1 VTRIVAR
8 LEQQV
13 AGRVWVIFALALAIA
28 IPTVILGE
36 VAAHDTRQRVR
47 EAQLRDQTEAAQR
60 VASRTTV
67 VLGSYADVLVKAVQP
82 QQLAA
87 GSREAP
93 IVTAARSRDVAAA
106 RTALADIATYFPYSG
121 GLFLANADGIIVA
134 GLQIGN
140 MGTQEIMQLG
150 QTKPSLQ
157 FLDSPRSRLGAVFMT
172 PDELKRAFAG
182 PAVYFSDL
190 YEPLDRSG
198 APMGAGTATQAYG
211 PGEYR
216 SARAEIAVRILG
228 TDGRLA
234 GVLAADV
241 FELPLLDA
249 IFEIQG
255 AADDA
260 YILDRKGHFVKRIRI
275 APFDP
280 ELGRDLSGA
289 AVVQTLIAGGTL
301 RGEADDP
308 LGGGRRLITSAR
320 TPNVDGN
327 LGANF
332 DTGWNVIS
340 VQRLDPVFASLDR
353 DLGLLRA
360 LRLSLVVAL
369 LGFAGLLAL
378 AMRRATAQRRVLAR
392 TNEALSLASREL
404 AAASGHKSD
413 FLANMSHELR
423 TPLNAIIGFSEV
435 LEQHMFG
442 ELNARQTE
450 YVGDIS
456 SSGKHLLNLVNDILD
471 LSKVEAGR
479 MDLDTT
485 EFALSDTIEATL
497 TYVRERAASHAIEL
511 ASDVPPS
518 LGTLVADERKI
529 RQVLLNLLSNAVKF
543 TPDGGWI
550 GVTASR
556 HGDEVQVSVRDTGI
570 GIGLEDQPKVF
581 EEFRQLGKPSDRSRE
596 GTGLGLALA
605 KRFVELH
612 GGRIWFESE
621 LTKGTTFTFALP
633 TRAIVSVPS

>member
-1 VTRIVAR
+1 
-8 LEQQV
+8 
-13 AGRVWVIFALALAIA
+13 
-28 IPTVILGE
+28 
-36 VAAHDTRQRVR
+36 
-47 EAQLRDQTEAAQR
+47 
-60 VASRTTV
+60 
-67 VLGSYADVLVKAVQP
+67 
-82 QQLAA
+82 
-87 GSREAP
+87 
-93 IVTAARSRDVAAA
+93 
-106 RTALADIATYFPYSG
+106 
-121 GLFLANADGIIVA
+121 
-134 GLQIGN
+134 
-140 MGTQEIMQLG
+140 
-150 QTKPSLQ
+150 
-157 FLDSPRSRLGAVFMT
+157 MT

-198 APMGAGTATQAYG
+198 ARMGAGTSTQAYG
-211 PGEYR
+211 PGEFR
-216 SARAEIAVRILG
+216 GARAEIAVRILG

-260 YILDRKGHFVKRIRI
+260 YIIDRKGQFVKRIRI

-280 ELGRDLSGA
+280 ELGRDLSGV
-289 AVVQTLIAGGTL
+289 AVVQTLIAGGTV

-308 LGGGRRLITSAR
+308 LGGGRRLVTSAR

-360 LRLSLVVAL
+360 LRLSLVAAL
-369 LGFAGLLAL
+369 LGFAALLAF
-378 AMRRATAQRRVLAR
+378 AMRRATTQRRALAQ
-392 TNEALSLASREL
+392 TNESLSVATREL
-404 AAASGHKSD
+404 AEASGHKSE

-435 LEQHMFG
+435 LEQRMFG
-442 ELNARQTE
+442 ELNERQTE
-450 YVGDIS
+450 YVNDIHG
-456 SSGKHLLNLVNDILD
+456 SGRHLLNLVNDILD

-479 MDLDTT
+479 MELDAA
-485 EFALSDTIEATL
+485 EFALSATIESTL
-497 TYVRERAASHAIEL
+497 GYVRDRAASHRIEL
-511 ASDVPPS
+511 ASEVPPD
-518 LGTLVADERKI
+518 LGTLLADERKV

-550 GVTASR
+550 VVKASR
-556 HGDEVQVSVRDTGI
+556 QDGEVRVSVRDTGI
-570 GIGLEDQPKVF
+570 GIAPEDQAKVF
-581 EEFRQLGKPSDRSRE
+581 EEFRQVGRPSDRSRE

-612 GGRIWFESE
+612 GGRMWLESE
-621 LTKGTTFTFALP
+621 LTKGSTFTFALP
-633 TRAIVSVPS
+633 VRVAVVAPA

>member
-1 VTRIVAR
+1 
-8 LEQQV
+8 
-13 AGRVWVIFALALAIA
+13 
-28 IPTVILGE
+28 
-36 VAAHDTRQRVR
+36 
-47 EAQLRDQTEAAQR
+47 
-60 VASRTTV
+60 
-67 VLGSYADVLVKAVQP
+67 
-82 QQLAA
+82 
-87 GSREAP
+87 
-93 IVTAARSRDVAAA
+93 
-106 RTALADIATYFPYSG
+106 
-121 GLFLANADGIIVA
+121 
-134 GLQIGN
+134 
-140 MGTQEIMQLG
+140 
-150 QTKPSLQ
+150 
-157 FLDSPRSRLGAVFMT
+157 
-172 PDELKRAFAG
+172 
-182 PAVYFSDL
+182 
-190 YEPLDRSG
+190 
-198 APMGAGTATQAYG
+198 MGAGTATQAYG

-228 TDGRLA
+228 SDGRLA
-234 GVLAADV
+234 GVLVADV

-260 YILDRKGHFVKRIRI
+260 YILDRRGHFAKRIRI

-289 AVVQTLIAGGTL
+289 AVVQTLLAGGTV

-308 LGGGRRLITSAR
+308 LGGGTRLITSAR
-320 TPNVDGN
+320 APNVNGN

-353 DLGLLRA
+353 DLSLLRA

-369 LGFAGLLAL
+369 LGFAALLAF
-378 AMRRATAQRRVLAR
+378 AMRRATTQRRALAL
-392 TNEALSLASREL
+392 TNDSLSLATREL

-442 ELNARQTE
+442 ELNERQTE

-456 SSGKHLLNLVNDILD
+456 TSGKHLLDLVNDILD

-479 MDLDTT
+479 MDLDTS
-485 EFALSDTIEATL
+485 EFALTDTIEATL
-497 TYVRERAASHAIEL
+497 SYVRERAAKHSIEL
-511 ASDVPPS
+511 ASDVSPS
-518 LGTLVADERKI
+518 LGVLVADERKI

-570 GIGLEDQPKVF
+570 GIGPEDQAKVF
-581 EEFRQLGKPSDRSRE
+581 EEFRQLGKPSDRARE

-633 TRAIVSVPS
+633 VRAVAALPA